1 MWRLINSITRGDS
14 APALL
19 GLRLKSPVV
28 AISAQCL
35 LPDSGEWVRAGWVRP
50 TSQTPIGRVFGQS
63 ELLLFKGIQ
72 VIHFQVPS
80 YPYDVEFSPRAW
92 VGNWRLRVW
101 ERDLEDEAEPTPTL
115 DLILQR
121 LRDMEDKIDAL

>member
-1 MWRLINSITRGDS
+1 MWRLISTVSRGDNS
-14 APALL
+14 PTPL

-28 AISAQCL
+28 AISAYCP
-35 LPDSGEWVRAGWVRP
+35 LPGSTDWIRAGWLRP
-50 TSQTPIGRVFGQS
+50 VSQIPIGKVFGKS
-63 ELLLFKGIQ
+63 EVLLFRGIQ
-72 VIHFQVPS
+72 IIHFQVPS
-80 YPYDVEFSPRAW
+80 YPYDIEFSPRAW
-92 VGNWRLRVW
+92 VENWRLRVW